1 MTSTERAEQPAA
13 ATSTRYR
20 VCHRTTYRYEPAVTD
35 GYTLAYLLPRPT
47 PQQTV
52 EHAEVVIEP
61 GPDERAEHV
70 DVFGNRALQFGV
82 HRRHDALVVQAT
94 SAVEVAPRPA
104 PPAGPPWEEVTSMIT
119 GLSGADAL
127 TVRPL
132 TSSSPYVDLDRHGA
146 ALGEL
151 AAEAFPPGRPIV
163 EGARALGHLIKET
176 FAYDPSFTDVSTPLS
191 TVLTARRGVCQDFA
205 HLSAG
210 CLRALGLAARY
221 VSGYLGA
228 TGPRISGAGASHAWC
243 SVWVPGDGWVDF
255 DPTNDHLPADHHVTV
270 AWGRDYGD
278 VAPLRG
284 VVIGPKARQHL
295 DVSVE
300 VVAL

>member
-1 MTSTERAEQPAA
+1 
-13 ATSTRYR
+13 
-20 VCHRTTYRYEPAVTD
+20 
-35 GYTLAYLLPRPT
+35 

-61 GPDERAEHV
+61 APDQRAEHV
-70 DVFGNRALQFGV
+70 DVFGNRALQFGI
-82 HRRHDALVVQAT
+82 HRRHDALAVAAT
-94 SAVEVAPRPA
+94 SAVEVAPRPES
-104 PPAGPPWEEVTSMIT
+104 PPGPPWEAVAASVT
-119 GLSGADAL
+119 GLHGANAL

-132 TSSSPYVDLDRHGA
+132 AGSSPFVALDRHGP
-146 ALGEL
+146 ALREL
-151 AAEAFPPGRPIV
+151 AAEAFPPSRPIV
-163 EGARALGHLIKET
+163 DGARALCHLIKST

-191 TVLTARRGVCQDFA
+191 TVLTAQRGVCQDFA

-210 CLRALGLAARY
+210 CLRTLGLAARY

-228 TGPRISGAGASHAWC
+228 TGSGMSGAGASHAWC

-284 VVIGPKARQHL
+284 VVIGPRAKQTL
-295 DVSVE
+295 SVE
-300 VVAL
+300 VSVTQ